1 MVWVTWLVVVVL
13 SLVSIIWLATAYHR
27 LRKPLGLIKPAVIT
41 SDDTT
46 SKEAGGVQK
55 HEATRDYCLKV
66 VQRLWQLGF
75 SVRANVQYRNQTFTH
90 VAKRT
95 AFEIEKFGFTRTFFI
110 LSEFDRLDVVTLRS
124 YSKTCFKYA
133 LRRGRIPLPWGL
145 CHNTFCYSVAL
156 AYGVDSAVAHA
167 VRNVAPPRHWRAA
180 EILVIYDLATKQLYY
195 LEKTPLWGALY
206 WDHFRNNIV
215 EVLSP

>member
-1 MVWVTWLVVVVL
+1 MVWITWLVVVVL

-66 VQRLWQLGF
+66 VQRLWQSGF

-95 AFEIEKFGFTRTFFI
+95 AFEIEKSGFTRTFFI
-110 LSEFDRLDVVTLRS
+110 LTEFDRLDVVTLRS

-133 LRRGRIPLPWGL
+133 LRRGRIRGLVNRCVNVRQWQVRLPVWFL
-145 CHNTFCYSVAL
+145 FLHAL
-156 AYGVDSAVAHA
+156 LRGQIPGTLGSTSPVHSAS
-167 VRNVAPPRHWRAA
+167 
-180 EILVIYDLATKQLYY
+180 EIS
-195 LEKTPLWGALY
+195 AL
-206 WDHFRNNIV
+206 
-215 EVLSP
+215 PA